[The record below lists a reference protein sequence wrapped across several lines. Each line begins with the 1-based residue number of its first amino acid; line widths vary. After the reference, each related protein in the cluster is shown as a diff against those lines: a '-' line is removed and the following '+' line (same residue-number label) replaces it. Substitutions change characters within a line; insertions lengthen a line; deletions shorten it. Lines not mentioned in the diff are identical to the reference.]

1 MTADRERHLLG
12 EAIDS
17 LGPPMKAWTVMAE
30 NRDPFRMD
38 TEANHRDCQW
48 LSDKWAEC
56 GISRPSYDRGLHYGL
71 LGVTKPKMKGR
82 PANTPYRNTWPD
94 WSWLKGV
101 VNKARW
107 LDYIDWDDIT
117 DERNGEP
124 IMRPWDEMDDPEGV
138 VHHEEVEDAVAL
150 LKALVLP
157 GAEGLLGVPTI
168 WDFAA
173 PQAYHIILFGEKT
186 GLMGI
191 LGPLAEQF
199 DASLFLAKGDLSNP
213 LVHKAAETIAR
224 DGRPVVIL
232 YFADSDMSGWNM
244 PISLSRKLAAMKLV
258 KFPTLDFRVYRVGLR
273 PDQVKL
279 MDLPQEPLKPK
290 DKRGPR
296 WELATGTK
304 ATEIDALITQRP
316 EVLQQMAL
324 DAIGQF
330 YDATLDARVRTAE
343 RGWAQQVR
351 TMIDERDDLAAIR
364 VSAADRLFEIEGEI
378 SDLADEIEALSRG
391 DRGRRAARDPRAARG
406 RDRRGRPAGAAV
418 QLVLDL
424 RGADRGAGR
433 VEELPAMKR
442 STPTDLRVPTGI
454 WETGRKPT
462 DTTGR
467 R

>member
-1 MTADRERHLLG
+1 MSADRERHLLG

-38 TEANHRDCQW
+38 TDANHRDCQW
-48 LSDKWAEC
+48 LSDKWAEH

-82 PANTPYRNTWPD
+82 PANTAYRNTWPD

-168 WDFAA
+168 WDFAT
-173 PQAYHIILFGEKT
+173 PQAYHVILFGEKT

-279 MDLPQEPLKPK
+279 MNLPQEPLKPK

-296 WELATGTK
+296 WEKATGTK
-304 ATEIDALITQRP
+304 ATEIDALITRQP
-316 EVLQQMAL
+316 DVLREMAT
-324 DAIGQF
+324 DAIDNF
-330 YDATLDARVRTAE
+330 FDRTLVRRNAE
-343 RGWAQQVR
+343 AHRAWAEKVR
-351 TMIDERDDLAAIR
+351 DLID
-364 VSAADRLFEIEGEI
+364 SP
-378 SDLADEIEALSRG
+378 
-391 DRGRRAARDPRAARG
+391 RRP
-406 RDRRGRPAGAAV
+406 RRGTSAGQPAV
-418 QLVLDL
+418 RRDL
-424 RGADRGAGR
+424 GR
-433 VEELPAMKR
+433 L
-442 STPTDLRVPTGI
+442 
-454 WETGRKPT
+454 GRH
-462 DTTGR
+462 GG
-467 R
+467 